1 MPPPPFEGKPTDDN
15 LLLIR
20 EMLLPILMEIHYD
33 QLGGIHSLTAIL
45 TDAVRY
51 PANHGGNT
59 FICCT
64 HLPLYDSTIMDNATT
79 VVRIYVESAHKA
91 RLGLVGKSA
100 WNSTEFCN
108 YSNSG
113 PFELQNFHRTSI
125 FLIIKFVPTNLYH
138 VPTSLESSPAINS
151 SNFMHR
157 KTFPLYVSVASGIK
171 ILDSTHQRFLHAP
184 SPITL
189 MLSTRHTNL

>member
-1 MPPPPFEGKPTDDN
+1 MPSPLFEEKPTDDN

-20 EMLLPILMEIHYD
+20 EMLLPILMETPYN
-33 QLGGIHSLTAIL
+33 QLGGIHSLTAML

-51 PANHGGNT
+51 ASNHGGNA

-100 WNSTEFCN
+100 WNSAEFHN

-113 PFELQNFHRTSI
+113 PFELQNFHRTLI
-125 FLIIKFVPTNLYH
+125 F
-138 VPTSLESSPAINS
+138 
-151 SNFMHR
+151 
-157 KTFPLYVSVASGIK
+157 
-171 ILDSTHQRFLHAP
+171 
-184 SPITL
+184 
-189 MLSTRHTNL
+189 